1 MIGAILLAPALCVP
15 GTAAHRAGVF
25 WRCLIAAPGLKV
37 RARAASSLQALLAA
51 AGMAPGRFQVTPPR
65 VHAGAGLPSHQRK
78 HLWSFDEA
86 RREAP
91 GSTFRATVPC
101 SRLRTRFNE
110 ARRETPGSRERRGFS
125 VRGSVDA
132 SMRPG
137 ANAGINPSGN
147 SAPDYGLASMMPD
160 ANRRDHKRYSA
171 ATFPWDQLG
180 FNEARRE
187 APGSRERRGFSVRG
201 SVDASMRPGANCRD
215 HVNRRDHP
223 WAQGV
228 LASMRPGA
236 KRRDHGP
243 DTGCPHHK
251 QLSSTLRALA
261 ERPRCNT

>member
-78 HLWSFDEA
+78 HLWSF
-86 RREAP
+86 
-91 GSTFRATVPC
+91 
-101 SRLRTRFNE
+101 NE
-110 ARRETPGSRERRGFS
+110 ARRESPGSRERRGFS

-137 ANAGINPSGN
+137 ANRRDQPFGQQYL
-147 SAPDYGLASMMPD
+147 APDCGL
-160 ANRRDHKRYSA
+160 
-171 ATFPWDQLG
+171 
-180 FNEARRE
+180 
-187 APGSRERRGFSVRG
+187 
-201 SVDASMRPGANCRD
+201 ASMRPGAN
-215 HVNRRDHP
+215 RRDHDG
-223 WAQGV
+223 ATSVVVQ
-228 LASMRPGA
+228 MPGLLQL
-236 KRRDHGP
+236 
-243 DTGCPHHK
+243 PHHK
-251 QLSSTLRALA
+251 QLRSTLRALA

>member
-1 MIGAILLAPALCVP
+1 MRPGAKRRDQPFGQQCLAPDCGLASMRPDAKRRDHRRRSP
-15 GTAAHRAGVF
+15 GWRIRL
-25 WRCLIAAPGLKV
+25 RCL
-37 RARAASSLQALLAA
+37 
-51 AGMAPGRFQVTPPR
+51 
-65 VHAGAGLPSHQRK
+65 
-78 HLWSFDEA
+78 
-86 RREAP
+86 
-91 GSTFRATVPC
+91 
-101 SRLRTRFNE
+101 NE

-180 FNEARRE
+180 FNEARRC
-187 APGSRERRGFSVRG
+187 APGSR
-201 SVDASMRPGANCRD
+201 
-215 HVNRRDHP
+215 VNRRDHP

-236 KRRDHGP
+236 NRRDHGP